1 MKKKILIIFMV
12 ILLIVSTIAISAF
25 LFIKGKMNKINVEN
39 INTANL
45 GINETEKNN
54 PINNYRNIAIL
65 GIDSRYNDY
74 EDFSRTDCIMIA
86 SINKNNNDVNLFSI
100 YRDTLVQMDLYNKIR
115 VDKINHAYYGGV
127 ENTLKTINE
136 NFDLNVKE
144 YVMVDFE
151 AVAKVVDQV
160 GGIELNITAD
170 ELKYINGYIK
180 GNNQAN
186 NSNSKS
192 ITNTGLQKVD
202 GNQALAYA
210 RIRYTE
216 GSDYKRA
223 ERMRTVLTKVFD
235 KIKKKDIFEINKIVN
250 EMLPTI
256 KTNLSQSDI
265 LDFSTKVINIS
276 LNSAFGFPYKCEDK
290 VLDLKDYYEGTT
302 KGKDSYTVP
311 LQLTEDVKRLHQE
324 LFKDNDYKVPDSL
337 NTIWENIKTQG
348 KVK

>member
-1 MKKKILIIFMV
+1 MKKKILIICMI
-12 ILLIVSTIAISAF
+12 ILLIVSTIAISVF

-100 YRDTLVQMDLYNKIR
+100 YRDTLVQMDLYNKTR

-186 NSNSKS
+186 NSNSKN
-192 ITNTGLQKVD
+192 ITNAGLQKVD

-256 KTNLSQSDI
+256 KTNLTQSDI

-276 LNSAFGFPYKCEDK
+276 LSSAFGFPYKCEDK

-324 LFKDNDYKVPDSL
+324 LFKDNDYKIPDSL

>member
-1 MKKKILIIFMV
+1 MKKKILIICMV

-86 SINKNNNDVNLFSI
+86 SINKNNNEVNLFSI
-100 YRDTLVQMDLYNKIR
+100 YRDTLVQMDLYNKTR
-115 VDKINHAYYGGV
+115 VDKINHAYYCGV

-160 GGIELNITAD
+160 DGIELNITAD
-170 ELKYINGYIK
+170 ELKYINSYIK

-186 NSNSKS
+186 KSSSKE
-192 ITNTGLQKVD
+192 ITKTGLQKVD

-250 EMLPTI
+250 KILPTV
-256 KTNLSQSDI
+256 KTNLTQSDI

-311 LQLTEDVKRLHQE
+311 TQLTEDVKRLHQE
-324 LFKDNDYKVPDSL
+324 LFKDNEYNVPDSL
-337 NTIWENIKTQG
+337 NTIWENIKAQG